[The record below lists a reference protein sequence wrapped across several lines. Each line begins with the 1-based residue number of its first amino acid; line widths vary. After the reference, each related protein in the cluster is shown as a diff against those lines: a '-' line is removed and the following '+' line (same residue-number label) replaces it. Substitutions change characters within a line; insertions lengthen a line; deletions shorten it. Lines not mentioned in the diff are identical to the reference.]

1 MSRDPF
7 GTAGLRSAVLEAW
20 RRSPAR
26 LREDANTEEDHAR
39 GYYRD
44 RVVVEL
50 AQNAAD
56 AATRSGGR
64 GRLLLRV
71 TRVAGRDVLLAANTG
86 APLDAAGVAALA
98 SMRASSKRDEAGLV
112 GRFGVGFAAVRSV
125 ADEAVVVSS
134 AGAVRFSVART
145 RALLA
150 ELPGLADELSRRG
163 DALPALR
170 LPFDADDGGLPGT
183 APDADDGAHPEPDHV
198 PDPDLDGPR
207 SADTGPAV
215 RALLDLAASLVARD
229 DAGRAAWST
238 VVGLVLR
245 DAEAAA
251 SVRAQLAALGDPL
264 LLALPGLGELV
275 VETPEGSIAV
285 ADVEERWHVARAS
298 GTAAPELLADRP
310 TEERAASGWQ
320 VAWAL
325 PRSGTQ
331 REGVVFAPTPTLEPL
346 TLPALLVA
354 TLPLDPTRRHVARG
368 PLTDEL
374 VQRAGEVYAR
384 LGELLA
390 AKGRNPL
397 DLVPLGLPAGELDA
411 RLRESALAALA
422 AAPILT
428 VGQERDLGTEGTD
441 PEQPRPNP
449 DAGQV
454 APRDTDAEPPRANTA
469 ARRVAPR
476 GTDAE

>member
-1 MSRDPF
+1 RRLHQRVVARRRQGREPRPRLRRPLRDRRRDAALALAGCAAARVAARDRHHRRQRGGRAARGSRVRGPRAELSSGAGLPERAKRAQGRRPRGGMSRDPF
-7 GTAGLRSAVLEAW
+7 GTAWLRSAVLEAW

-125 ADEAVVVSS
+125 ADEAVVLSS

-150 ELPGLADELSRRG
+150 EEPGLADELSRRG

-183 APDADDGAHPEPDHV
+183 APEADDGAHPEPDPV
-198 PDPDLDGPR
+198 PDPALDGPR

-215 RALLDLAASLVARD
+215 RALLDLASSLVEHD
-229 DAGRAAWST
+229 GAGRAAWST

-275 VETPEGSIAV
+275 VETPEGSFAV

-331 REGVVFAPTPTLEPL
+331 REGVVFAPTPTLE
-346 TLPALLVA
+346 
-354 TLPLDPTRRHVARG
+354 
-368 PLTDEL
+368 
-374 VQRAGEVYAR
+374 
-384 LGELLA
+384 
-390 AKGRNPL
+390 
-397 DLVPLGLPAGELDA
+397 
-411 RLRESALAALA
+411 
-422 AAPILT
+422 
-428 VGQERDLGTEGTD
+428 
-441 PEQPRPNP
+441 
-449 DAGQV
+449 
-454 APRDTDAEPPRANTA
+454 
-469 ARRVAPR
+469 
-476 GTDAE
+476 